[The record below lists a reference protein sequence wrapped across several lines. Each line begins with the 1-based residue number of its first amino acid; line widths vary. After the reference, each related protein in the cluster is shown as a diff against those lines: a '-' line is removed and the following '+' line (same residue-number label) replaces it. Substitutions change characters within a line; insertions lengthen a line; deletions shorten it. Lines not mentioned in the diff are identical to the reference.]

1 MGAFRDRRKE
11 MGALDALYSSGK
23 AGLVVL
29 YGRRRVG
36 KTSLILEL
44 IGRHRGLY
52 LLGRQETELE
62 NLRRFS
68 EEVATFFHDGV
79 VRANPFR
86 NWDSLLLY
94 LAGKWK
100 ERRFILALDEFP
112 YLVAANRSLPSIL
125 QDHWDSR
132 LSKESAFLI
141 LCGSSISMMEE
152 SLGYKSPLYGR
163 RTEQMLLEPL
173 GFSQASEFFPEGM
186 AIGRKIEFYAVLGG
200 TPAYLLEFDYA
211 RALEHNLLANCLQKT
226 KFLYQD
232 ALFVLREE
240 LSEPRNYFAILRA
253 VSQGRT
259 SLNDIVNG
267 TGLDRGL
274 VAKYLSVLI
283 DLHLV
288 ERALPVTEKGN
299 SRKGIYLI
307 RDSFFRFWFRFVHG
321 NEAYIE
327 QGKQELL
334 LQEIILPGLPAF
346 VGKAFEEIAL
356 EFLAPKFQ
364 KYLFGRWWDRGTEI
378 DIVGISPQAAMFVE
392 VKWKSLRLAESR
404 RIIGELKGKAEKVPL
419 KHGIRRDYGLVAKSL
434 EGKETL
440 RSEGCLA
447 FDLDDF

>member
-211 RALEHNLLANCLQKT
+211 RALEHNLLANCLQK
-226 KFLYQD
+226 
-232 ALFVLREE
+232 
-240 LSEPRNYFAILRA
+240 
-253 VSQGRT
+253 
-259 SLNDIVNG
+259 
-267 TGLDRGL
+267 
-274 VAKYLSVLI
+274 
-283 DLHLV
+283 
-288 ERALPVTEKGN
+288 
-299 SRKGIYLI
+299 
-307 RDSFFRFWFRFVHG
+307 
-321 NEAYIE
+321 
-327 QGKQELL
+327 
-334 LQEIILPGLPAF
+334 
-346 VGKAFEEIAL
+346 
-356 EFLAPKFQ
+356 
-364 KYLFGRWWDRGTEI
+364 
-378 DIVGISPQAAMFVE
+378 
-392 VKWKSLRLAESR
+392 
-404 RIIGELKGKAEKVPL
+404 
-419 KHGIRRDYGLVAKSL
+419 
-434 EGKETL
+434 
-440 RSEGCLA
+440 
-447 FDLDDF
+447 